1 MSNILMVS
9 SEVAP
14 FAKTGGLGD
23 VLGALPQALVAL
35 GHDVRVV
42 MPKYNCIPHKFVSE
56 MKFLFYTYIP
66 LGWRNKYCGVF
77 SLEKEG
83 VTYYF
88 IDNEYY
94 YGSQN
99 SSDTYIYKWN
109 DLERFAFFDKAALE
123 ILPKLDF
130 RPDIIHCHD
139 WQTGM
144 IPVLLD
150 AYYKRNDFLSHI
162 KTVFT
167 IHNLK
172 YQGIYSID
180 TTKEFFSLD
189 DYYFTEDKLE
199 FHGCANLLKAGIV
212 YSDYVTT
219 VSPSYSQEIKTP
231 IGGEGLDGLLS
242 ARDNSLF
249 GIINGI
255 DYKEYNPENDRYI
268 FEKYNISNCSEGK
281 KKNKTALQSELGL
294 PVDGEKVMIG
304 LVSRLVDQKGLD
316 IISYAMDELINMD
329 IQFVILGTGDEK
341 YENMFR
347 HYAWCN
353 PEKVSANITFSNEM
367 AHKIYAAADLFL
379 MPSLFEPCGL
389 GQLIA
394 LAYGTIPVVR
404 ETGGLK
410 DTIKAYNEFTDD
422 GNGFSFNDYNAH
434 DMVYT
439 IRRAISFFSNK
450 PIWNKL
456 VERAMKQDF
465 SWNESAKKYEEL
477 YNSLI

>member
-14 FAKTGGLGD
+14 FAKSGGLGD
-23 VLGALPQALVAL
+23 VVGALPQVLVDL

-42 MPKYNCIPHKFVSE
+42 LPKYGLIDHKFVSE
-56 MKFLFYTYIP
+56 MKFLFYMYIP

-77 SLEKEG
+77 SLERKG

-94 YGSQN
+94 FGDRVLYRW
-99 SSDTYIYKWN
+99 D
-109 DLERFAFFDKAALE
+109 DLERFAFFDKACLE
-123 ILPKLDF
+123 ILTRVDF
-130 RPDIIHCHD
+130 KPDVIHCND

-144 IPVLLD
+144 VPVVLK
-150 AYYKRNDFLSHI
+150 AYYNRNEFYQGI

-180 TTKEFFSLD
+180 AVADFYSLPADFF
-189 DYYFTEDKLE
+189 TNDKLE

-212 YSDYVTT
+212 YSDVVTT
-219 VSPSYSQEIKTP
+219 VSPTYAEEIKTP
-231 IGGEGLDGLLS
+231 LGGERLDGLLR
-242 ARDNSLF
+242 ARDNSLV
-249 GIINGI
+249 GILNGI
-255 DYKEYNPENDRYI
+255 DYEEYNPKTDPYI
-268 FEKYNISNCSEGK
+268 AKNYSVRDVIEGK
-281 KKNKTALQSELGL
+281 KACKMALQTELGL
-294 PVDGEKVMIG
+294 PVDGDKPMIG

-316 IISYAMDELINMD
+316 IVVAAMDELMSFD
-329 IQFVILGTGDEK
+329 IQFVILGTGEEK

-353 PEKVSANITFSNEM
+353 SGKVSANITFSNAM
-367 AHKIYAAADLFL
+367 AHKIYAASDLFL

-389 GQLIA
+389 GQIIA
-394 LAYGTIPVVR
+394 MAYGTIPLVR

-410 DTIKAYNEFTDD
+410 DTVKPYNEYTGE
-422 GNGFSFNDYNAH
+422 GNGFSFYPPEAH
-434 DMVYT
+434 DLLHTLRNALRFYSDKTVWT
-439 IRRAISFFSNK
+439 
-450 PIWNKL
+450 KL
-456 VERAMKQDF
+456 VKNALKQDF
-465 SWNESAKKYEEL
+465 SWKESAKKYEQL
-477 YNSLI
+477 YQN